1 MKRIFDIV
9 ATLIALICLMPIM
22 LGVALTI
29 YAQDRGTVIFRQRR
43 VGLNGR
49 EFTILKFRSMVL
61 NAEKL
66 GGQSTANSDPR
77 ITRIGRFIRMTSLD
91 ELPQLI
97 NVLKGE
103 MSIVGPRPDVP
114 AHRKLYS
121 EKVWA
126 LRHSVQP
133 GITGLA
139 QATVR
144 SLGTM
149 EETNNLDLFYV
160 QHGSLWLDLK
170 IILMTVK
177 RLLVKGSN

>member
-1 MKRIFDIV
+1 MKRIVDILL
-9 ATLIALICLMPIM
+9 AT
-22 LGVALTI
+22 VALTFFMPI
-29 YAQDRGTVIFRQRR
+29 LLCVALAVFLQDYGPVIFFQRR

-66 GGQSTANSDPR
+66 GGQATKNSDQR
-77 ITRIGRFIRMTSLD
+77 ITRVGRFIRMTSLD
-91 ELPQLI
+91 ELPQLV
-97 NVLKGE
+97 NVLRGE

-121 EKVWA
+121 ENVWT

-149 EETNNLDLFYV
+149 EETNNLDIFYV
-160 QHGSLWLDLK
+160 QHASLWLDIK
-170 IILMTVK
+170 IIFMTVK
-177 RLLVKGSN
+177 RLLLKGSN